1 MSDGTERRT
10 VTTTD
15 APAPVGPYSQAV
27 IAGGFVFCSGQIA
40 LDPSTGEIGAGDV
53 ADETC
58 RVMDNLAAVLA
69 AAGSG
74 LDRVVLTTI
83 YVTYMGDF
91 AAVND
96 AYGAY
101 FKGGAPP
108 ARATVEVTALP
119 KGARVEISC
128 IACAGD

>member
-1 MSDGTERRT
+1 MSDGTKRRT
-10 VTTTD
+10 VTTSN

-40 LDPSTGEIGAGDV
+40 LDPTTGEMAASDV
-53 ADETC
+53 ADETL
-58 RVMDNLAAVLA
+58 RVMDNLGAVLV

-74 LDRVVLTTI
+74 FDRVVRTTI
-83 YVTYMGDF
+83 YVTYIGDF
-91 AAVND
+91 AAVNE

-108 ARATVEVTALP
+108 ARVTVEVSALP